1 MNDIFQNTNHFC
13 ITKVLMIHC
22 YKYFCNECYV
32 SVESLRESSTSAC
45 LIEKLASFSG
55 EHNSSE
61 MKYPHQSNRSS
72 SSKSCRIDVEEGN
85 CSLDSSNSTNNDA
98 ENSATRRALH
108 NALERSRRNQ
118 IKEAFTLLR
127 EALPMKLDSKSSRA
141 TILNCAA
148 AYVMSLQSRIQSH
161 QKEIEECNR
170 AIKELEA
177 EILEQSINTSNIQ

>member
-1 MNDIFQNTNHFC
+1 MRTKSILYYQN
-13 ITKVLMIHC
+13 
-22 YKYFCNECYV
+22 
-32 SVESLRESSTSAC
+32 LRESSTSAC

-177 EILEQSINTSNIQ
+177 EILEQSIITSNIQ